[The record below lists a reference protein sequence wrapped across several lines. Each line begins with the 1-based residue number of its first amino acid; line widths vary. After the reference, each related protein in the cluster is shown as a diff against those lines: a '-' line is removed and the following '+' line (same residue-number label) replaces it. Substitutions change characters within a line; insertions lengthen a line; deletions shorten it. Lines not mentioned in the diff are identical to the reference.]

1 MRLRRGFSLASS
13 MMALAVLAGC
23 MTGGGGG
30 PSQPPVTA
38 RPTGVEGE
46 WLSSDGVAIS
56 RFTNGLFETIATDT
70 GNKLADG
77 TYVNINPSTVT
88 ITVRSLIRQTTSA
101 VNCALVSPM
110 QLNCTAASGQQFVL
124 TRRQAV

>member
-1 MRLRRGFSLASS
+1 MRFQRGLAAAG
-13 MMALAVLAGC
+13 MIAALTLLAGC
-23 MTGGGGG
+23 MGGGGAQ
-30 PSQPPVTA
+30 QPPVSA

-56 RFTNGLFETIATDT
+56 RFAGGIFETIATDT

-77 TYVNINPSTVT
+77 SYTYLDARSVT
-88 ITVRSLIRQTTSA
+88 ISVRSLIRQTTTA
-101 VNCALVSPM
+101 VNCALASPA
-110 QLNCTAASGQQFVL
+110 QLNCTASNGSQFIL